1 MWPPKQ
7 AASTCGSIRSLCST
21 LLLLLLLA
29 AARGKRCRAKR
40 YILRISSLPSNPWL
54 RLLHTNVVLRAKQ
67 QTWSEY
73 LSSFFFSDLVHT
85 RTSTVVR
92 SRGSPPCQRL
102 GQESSRSCA
111 ISSCHVRHTKTK
123 QNLMLLAHWSRT
135 CAQARRDLAGWLADW
150 LADTCRTG
158 KLAADGQGAQP
169 VHVGQMPGTRDIDLF
184 CLFVCLAAPHG
195 HGSASSKWQ

>member
-1 MWPPKQ
+1 MWFYVPSSRHGL
-7 AASTCGSIRSLCST
+7 STF
-21 LLLLLLLA
+21 
-29 AARGKRCRAKR
+29 
-40 YILRISSLPSNPWL
+40 LPSFS
-54 RLLHTNVVLRAKQ
+54 
-67 QTWSEY
+67 QTWCTHV
-73 LSSFFFSDLVHT
+73 LVQLFEAEVA
-85 RTSTVVR
+85 RPVNVWVKSLQGAVR
-92 SRGSPPCQRL
+92 FRRVMSATQ
-102 GQESSRSCA
+102 
-111 ISSCHVRHTKTK
+111 TK